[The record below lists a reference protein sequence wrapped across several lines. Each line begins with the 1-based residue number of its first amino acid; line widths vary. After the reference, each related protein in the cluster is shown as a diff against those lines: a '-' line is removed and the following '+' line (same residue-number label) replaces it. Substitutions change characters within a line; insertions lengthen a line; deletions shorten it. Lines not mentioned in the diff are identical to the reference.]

1 MTDSVIPSLKPKQI
15 MIELKS
21 SPDSFPIDFAQYIYK
36 KMNNSRVSYLGF
48 PEDSPAIIPPGQ
60 KIMDIFWKLDSAPK
74 SNERCS
80 IHELVAIGQFYCCS
94 KIDRKQFNPNQRD
107 RHGRTPLM
115 YAVHTHSCCIDR
127 LLELNADCTLVD
139 MDGNT
144 VLHYLYG
151 NVEVDYI
158 DKFIE
163 RGADINHKNNYG
175 LTVLDYAI
183 IQHLSIDPLI
193 ERGAKWQDLPD
204 SYRFNYILTDGLNN
218 KQVLKSLK
226 KDGLLSANGH
236 KILVWDYAVKNN
248 FPLIPLLKS
257 GIKWETIPQEYRLDV
272 LFSEGLS
279 NNALFNHLFSDGLQI
294 DFYVISSFKQK
305 DALSSL
311 IDCTLS
317 FNNKKKLFSCIDIS
331 SIVQKTTGEFVDEEL
346 ELWYCEQFCKA
357 LKKNDKKQLEL
368 LLTYFHL
375 PNPDAVHRSKAI
387 RNFYTIELLDAIQKN
402 NYKYLKRLLKV
413 FRNPDCAMLHDKSFY
428 LDADTYNSPL
438 AFAVMGKHK
447 KATKILLQAGADP
460 DVIGICNSMAS
471 TGFFYSMNNNYG
483 EYAKLLIQSGADL
496 SVSTNIAAVFI
507 SNAAADDNV
516 KVLRYL
522 VRHGV
527 NLFQDNPYN
536 YNILKEVTP
545 EKQPKVSAYLNEL
558 NRQI

>member
-1 MTDSVIPSLKPKQI
+1 M
-15 MIELKS
+15 
-21 SPDSFPIDFAQYIYK
+21 Y
-36 KMNNSRVSYLGF
+36 NSRTVSYLGF

-80 IHELVAIGQFYCCS
+80 IHELVAIGQFYNIS
-94 KIDRKQFNPNQRD
+94 KIKGKQFNPDQRD
-107 RHGRTPLM
+107 RCGRTPLM

-151 NVEVDYI
+151 NVGLDYI

-183 IQHLSIDPLI
+183 IQDFSIHALI
-193 ERGAKWQDLPD
+193 ERGAKLQDLPEN
-204 SYRFNYILTDGLNN
+204 YRLNYILTAGLDN
-218 KQVLKSLK
+218 KQILKSLK

-236 KILVWDYAVKNN
+236 KIPVWDYAVKNLI
-248 FPLIPLLKS
+248 PLIPLLKS
-257 GIKWETIPQEYRLDV
+257 GLKWETIPQEYRLDV

-279 NNALFNHLFSDGLQI
+279 NDMLFNHLLSDGLQI
-294 DFYVISSFKQK
+294 DFKDFVQFEQK
-305 DALSSL
+305 ENLSSL

-317 FNNKKKLFSCIDIS
+317 FNNKKKLFSCMDIS
-331 SIVQKTTGEFVDEEL
+331 SIVKKATGEFVDEEL

-357 LKKNDKKQLEL
+357 LKKSDKKQLEL
-368 LLTYFHL
+368 LSTYFHL

-387 RNFYTIELLDAIQKN
+387 RNFYTLELLDAIQEN

-413 FRNPDCAMLHDKSFY
+413 FRNPDCAMQHDKSFY
-428 LDADTYNSPL
+428 LDADTYVSPWNSPL
-438 AFAVMGKHK
+438 ALAVTSGDK
-447 KATKILLQAGADP
+447 KATKLLLRAGADP

-471 TGFFYSMNNNYG
+471 TGFFYSMHNNYG
-483 EYAKLLIQSGADL
+483 EYVKILIQAGADL
-496 SVSTNIAAVFI
+496 SISTNIATIFI
-507 SNAAADDNV
+507 SCAAADNNV
-516 KVLRYL
+516 EVLRYL

-536 YNILKEVTP
+536 YNIQKNVTP
-545 EKQPKVSAYLNEL
+545 EKQPKVYEYLNEL
-558 NRQI
+558 KRHI